1 MRETTAPE
9 LAPTTL
15 EDRPMKTFLI
25 LDRVTG
31 ARTLPVEYRPLKVT
45 VGDTEHTLALH
56 QSAGYWRVSDPVCG
70 GGICSVNGLYKGV
83 PVSSKGMGVREAT
96 AAARE
101 SVASLVSRNG
111 GPAEW
116 NARLAA
122 ARRLYADV
130 IPA

>member
-1 MRETTAPE
+1 
-9 LAPTTL
+9 
-15 EDRPMKTFLI
+15 MKTFLI
-25 LDRVTG
+25 LDRATG

-45 VGDTEHTLALH
+45 VGDTEHMLALH
-56 QSAGYWRVSDPVCG
+56 QSAGYWRVSDPVSG
-70 GGICSVNGLYKGV
+70 GGVCAVGAWYRGM

-111 GPAEW
+111 GPDAW
-116 NARLAA
+116 NARLEA

-130 IPA
+130 SPA